1 MQAKLNFY
9 NPNQNVLTRL
19 FTAEY
24 SLWFDLILTGLYSI
38 AAPIPL
44 GGTSNFFR
52 RKDLISIEGWD
63 AFNVCE
69 DSDLGMRLFK
79 QKHNTALFNSTTFE
93 EANSNLHNWTRQ
105 RSHWIKGYI
114 QSFFVHL
121 RSPGGFT
128 RSIKQPHM
136 LTFLLVIG
144 GKTLS
149 VFINP
154 LLWIMT
160 ISYFV
165 FRPTI
170 GYLIESFYPAP
181 VFYLGVF
188 TLAVG
193 NFIYLYNYM
202 LGCARRGYWG
212 LVKFS
217 YLVPI
222 YWLLMSFA
230 AWKALFQL
238 LVKPYYW
245 EKTNH
250 GLHLKQIKV

>member
-1 MQAKLNFY
+1 
-9 NPNQNVLTRL
+9 
-19 FTAEY
+19 
-24 SLWFDLILTGLYSI
+24 
-38 AAPIPL
+38 
-44 GGTSNFFR
+44 
-52 RKDLISIEGWD
+52 
-63 AFNVCE
+63 
-69 DSDLGMRLFK
+69 MRLFK